1 MSLLRSNI
9 SGRTNVSRETFGSQA
24 HATRSRKRSNRAHGA
39 LACDVHA
46 PDNREAC
53 APGGRERG
61 ASILI
66 ALFYFLL
73 CAMIGSVVLTAA
85 TVVTGQL
92 VALEKSQQAYYSTTS
107 AAELFRD
114 AIVTGT
120 CASSTDENENALW
133 TCTLPVAEG
142 NTTTPSVG
150 TSNSTAKTLSVWLAQ
165 ATANITTKLAVIT
178 PGAPSPSE
186 TLNNIQLTFSAAN
199 GSASAP
205 GGAISADNTGV
216 LPVTAKL
223 TMRADYSLH
232 ITLTPTNYSEQIG
245 NYQVTCDIPAAL
257 LYSEDG
263 KKVERITWDNAII
276 SKPSTTTATT
286 TTGGN

>member
-39 LACDVHA
+39 LACDVH
-46 PDNREAC
+46 

-120 CASSTDENENALW
+120 CASSTDENESTLW
-133 TCTLPVAEG
+133 TCTLPVAEKG
-142 NTTTPSVG
+142 STTPSIG
-150 TSNSTAKTLSVWLAQ
+150 TSNGSDKTLSDQLAY
-165 ATANITTKLAVIT
+165 ATAYIATQLAGIV
-178 PGAPSPSE
+178 PGAPSPSK
-186 TLNNIQLTFSAAN
+186 TLNIELAFST
-199 GSASAP
+199 
-205 GGAISADNTGV
+205 GGATSADNTGV

>member
-1 MSLLRSNI
+1 MNLLRSNI

-133 TCTLPVAEG
+133 TCTLPVAEKG
-142 NTTTPSVG
+142 STTPSIG
-150 TSNSTAKTLSVWLAQ
+150 TSNGSDKTLSDQLAY
-165 ATANITTKLAVIT
+165 ATAYIATQLAGIV
-178 PGAPSPSE
+178 PGAPSPSK
-186 TLNNIQLTFSAAN
+186 TLNIELAFST
-199 GSASAP
+199 
-205 GGAISADNTGV
+205 GGATSADNNTGV

-286 TTGGN
+286 ATTTTGGN